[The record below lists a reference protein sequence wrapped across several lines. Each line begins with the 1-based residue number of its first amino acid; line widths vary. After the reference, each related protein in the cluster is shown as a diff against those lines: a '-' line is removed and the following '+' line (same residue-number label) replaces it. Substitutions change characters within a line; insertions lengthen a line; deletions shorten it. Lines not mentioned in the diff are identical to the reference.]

1 MLQLA
6 YFCNMIAFK
15 TLRTFFSFF
24 FLLLFFLTVDSH
36 LYAQNNQCRYGLSGY
51 IYSSDSQDGLPSAN
65 IFLEEVKKS
74 TLADNHGHFRYES
87 LCKGKYTLNVSFI
100 GYESQKLE
108 IQLDTSIFLKI
119 RLEEN
124 NILLEAITIQSESLA
139 NTQIGQVVAQL
150 SDVEIDKTKGKNL
163 GEMLKTI
170 TGVNTLQTGSS
181 ISKPVIHGLH
191 SNRVL
196 ILNNGIRQEGQ
207 QWGSEHA
214 PEIDPFIA
222 QNISVVKGAAGVRYG
237 SDAIGGVIILSPKS
251 LPTEKGIGGQINII
265 GASNGRQGTFS
276 GILEG
281 NIKKT
286 ATANGLAWRIQGTV
300 KRSGNIRTPDYYLA
314 NTGFREINFS
324 SALGYQKY
332 HWGIDVFFSRFST
345 EIGIFSGA
353 HIGNLTDLRRI
364 IASGE
369 PFIKS
374 DFSYKIDRPF
384 QDVNH
389 NLLKINTFL
398 KFDNFGK
405 ITATY
410 AFQVNQRKEYD
421 SHRPLNDSL
430 KKQTIAELDFQLNT
444 HTLDLIFEHK
454 PLLDAI
460 TGSIGASGTR
470 QTNVYQGR
478 PLVPNFRSYNGG
490 IFWIERLTKPRYE
503 VEMGLRYDYK
513 WLKTFE
519 RLQNGD
525 VANLERIFNNFSTT
539 FGTNY
544 KILKNM
550 EWRTNFATAW
560 RPPNINE
567 LFSNGVHHGAAS
579 FEKGDE
585 NLTSE
590 IAYNFNTTLNYA
602 TAKSTFEMVLYANYI
617 YNYIYLKPQF
627 PEVLTIRGAF
637 PSFSYTQTDATF
649 RGIDTKI
656 MLPLYAKLN
665 WTGKASFLWAYN
677 QRNDEYL
684 VLIPANRVENEVSYK
699 IDSWKNI
706 KNILLSASYLSIFQ
720 QNRVPIASD
729 YAVPPQGY
737 GLANLDISASLLVG
751 KKKSNLVNEKNSVQ
765 IAVQINNLFNTV
777 YRDYMNRFRYF
788 SDEMGRNISLRV
800 KMNF

>member
-1 MLQLA
+1 
-6 YFCNMIAFK
+6 MIAFGIV
-15 TLRTFFSFF
+15 RFFFSFF
-24 FLLLFFLTVDSH
+24 LFLLLLGTVSTSVF
-36 LYAQNNQCRYGLSGY
+36 AQNKPCSYRLSGH
-51 IYSSDSQDGLPSAN
+51 IYGADSQEGLPSAN
-65 IFLEEVKKS
+65 IFVEEVKKS
-74 TLADNHGHFRYES
+74 TLADSHGHFQYEF
-87 LCKGKYTLNVSFI
+87 LCRGRYTLNISFV
-100 GYESQKLE
+100 GYESQKIQ
-108 IQLDTSIFLKI
+108 IQLDTSLFLKI
-119 RLEEN
+119 RLEESSV
-124 NILLEAITIQSESLA
+124 LLESVTILSESLVDRQ
-139 NTQIGQVVAQL
+139 TGQPLTQL
-150 SDVEIDKTKGKNL
+150 SAIEIDKAKGKNL

-222 QNISVVKGAAGVRYG
+222 QDIAVVKGAAGVRYG
-237 SDAIGGVIILSPKS
+237 SDAIGGVIILSPKK
-251 LPTEKGIGGQINII
+251 LPTEKGVNGEINMM
-265 GASNGRQGTFS
+265 GATNGKQGTLS

-281 NIKKT
+281 NIKRT
-286 ATANGLAWRIQGTV
+286 SAANGLAWRIQGTV
-300 KRSGNIRTPDYYLA
+300 KRSGNVRTPDYYLA
-314 NTGFREINFS
+314 NTGFKEVNFS
-324 SALGYQKY
+324 TALGYQKY
-332 HWGIDVFFSRFST
+332 HWGIDAFFSRFST

-398 KFDNFGK
+398 KFDEWGK
-405 ITATY
+405 LTATY
-410 AFQVNQRKEYD
+410 AFQVNRRKEYD

-430 KKQTIAELDFQLNT
+430 RSLNRPELDFQLNT

-454 PLLDAI
+454 PLLGAV
-460 TGSIGASGTR
+460 TGSIGMSGSR

-478 PLVPNFRSYNGG
+478 ALVPNFRSYNGG
-490 IFWIERLTKPRYE
+490 VFWIERLTKPKYE
-503 VEMGLRYDYK
+503 AEIGFRYDYK

-519 RLQNGD
+519 RLQDGS
-525 VANLERIFNNFSTT
+525 VGSVERIFGNFSATLGTT
-539 FGTNY
+539 Y
-544 KILKNM
+544 KISEKM
-550 EWRTNFATAW
+550 EWRTNLATAW

-585 NLTSE
+585 NLASE
-590 IAYNFNTTLNYA
+590 TAYNFNTTLAYSSSKLA
-602 TAKSTFEMVLYANYI
+602 FETVFYYNYI

-637 PSFSYTQTDATF
+637 PSFSYTQTDAIF

-656 MLPLYAKLN
+656 VLPLSPQMS
-665 WTGKASFLWAYN
+665 WTGKGSFLWAYN
-677 QRNDEYL
+677 QRDRDYL
-684 VLIPANRVENEVSYK
+684 VLIPANRIENELSYK
-699 IDSWKNI
+699 IDRWKMM
-706 KNILLSASYLSIFQ
+706 KDILFSATYTHIFR
-720 QNRVPIASD
+720 QNRVPVASD
-729 YAVPPQGY
+729 YAAPPQGY
-737 GLANLDISASLLVG
+737 GLVSMDISASFSAR
-751 KKKSNLVNEKNSVQ
+751 KKKDNAKEKLPIQLGVQ
-765 IAVQINNLFNTV
+765 VNNLLNTV

-788 SDEMGRNISLRV
+788 ADEMGRNVSLRA
-800 KMNF
+800 KIYF